1 MSIRYE
7 WVEAQNAFPTLARCG
22 QMADGQ
28 PVAEED
34 YDTYN
39 DEMVTHEYALVLG
52 DGNPLVIEG
61 SHEELHAL
69 LTRCLSLLTHARRKD
84 QQ

>member
-1 MSIRYE
+1 MGIRYE
-7 WVEAQNAFPTLARCG
+7 WVTAENAFPTIARKNHT
-22 QMADGQ
+22 ADGQ
-28 PVAEED
+28 PVED
-34 YDTYN
+34 DDRDTYN
-39 DEMVTHEYALVLG
+39 DEMVTADLAIVLG

-69 LTRCLSLLTHARRKD
+69 LTRCLELLTHARRKD